1 MGPGG
6 VVGIIPPVGGSNDP
20 IRSRAG
26 SSSRPRMA
34 LEGDDLDEC
43 VRGDDDRGITSTSR
57 TDDDCQ

>member
-43 VRGDDDRGITSTSR
+43 ARGDDDQGITSTS
-57 TDDDCQ
+57 